1 MFGSVERNEI
11 GIERI
16 AEKNGCDERKEMT
29 QLTYRGMQP
38 SEETEVY
45 NLIYRVFKEFIA
57 PDFSQQGIDEFLS
70 FASPESLAER
80 AQANNFV
87 ILALY
92 QNQIVGMIEIR
103 DYDHISLLFVDA
115 EYQGYGIGTELIK
128 RSLGRCFSRNPG
140 LDTMSVN
147 SGPNSVAFYE
157 KVGFLPTAPE
167 QEQNGIRFVPMVLR
181 LE

>member
-1 MFGSVERNEI
+1 
-11 GIERI
+11 
-16 AEKNGCDERKEMT
+16 
-29 QLTYRGMQP
+29 MQP
-38 SEETEVY
+38 GEEAEVY

-70 FASPESLAER
+70 FASPEGLAER
-80 AQANNFV
+80 TQANNFAS
-87 ILALY
+87 LALC

-115 EYQGYGIGTELIK
+115 EYQGSGIGSELIE
-128 RSLGRCFSRNPG
+128 RSLGRCLARNPN
-140 LDTMSVN
+140 LDSMSVN

-167 QEQNGIRFVPMVLR
+167 QEQNGIRFVPMILR
-181 LE
+181 LR